1 MPKGTQ
7 IDPAQVNQQ
16 ASMHEQKRDDI
27 VSQLKNVRVTVD
39 DVMQHSKSGMTQA
52 LAEQGEKWIDA
63 VEKSV
68 LAHMSAMA
76 DNIRAA
82 ASDQGE
88 ANMENVKQINN
99 IPVATKSFLGM

>member
-7 IDPAQVNQQ
+7 VDPTQVNQQ
-16 ASMHEQKRDDI
+16 ATMHEQKRDDI
-27 VSQLKNVRVTVD
+27 VSQLKSVRVTVD
-39 DVMQHSKSGMTQA
+39 DVKAQSSSAMTRA

-68 LAHMSAMA
+68 LAHMTAMA
-76 DNIRAA
+76 GNIRAA

-88 ANMENVKQINN
+88 ADMESVKQINN
-99 IPVATKSFLGM
+99 IPIATKSFLGV